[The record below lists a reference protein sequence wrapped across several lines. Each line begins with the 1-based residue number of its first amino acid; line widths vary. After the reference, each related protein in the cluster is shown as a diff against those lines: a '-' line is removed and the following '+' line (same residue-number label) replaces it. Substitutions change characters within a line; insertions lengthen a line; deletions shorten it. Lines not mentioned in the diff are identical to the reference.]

1 MLKRIHNKLG
11 TAGLLIA
18 VVALVAAV
26 AGTAFAAGGLTKQQ
40 EKQVIKIA
48 KKYAGKQGPKG
59 DPGPAGAQGPK
70 GDQGS
75 QGAKG
80 DKGDEGPQGPEGP
93 AGPTET
99 ILPQGKTETGV
110 WSFGGTNQSFMP
122 VSISFPL
129 RVSELKPSSFVF
141 DPAANAKNTEH
152 CPGAVDQPEA
162 AQGYFCLYVRP
173 LSNAFRNGDWE
184 PELESG
190 LISGLVVTF
199 KRAEPAQPEASGE
212 GTWAVT
218 ARCPVDPETGEEEDC

>member
-18 VVALVAAV
+18 VVALIAAV
-26 AGTAFAAGGLTKQQ
+26 AGSAFAAGGLTKQQ
-40 EKQVIKIA
+40 EKQVVKIA

-59 DPGPAGAQGPK
+59 DPGPAGAQGAK

-80 DKGDEGPQGPEGP
+80 DRGDEGPRGPEGP

-110 WSFGGTNQSFMP
+110 WSFSGTEQEIMS

-129 RVSELKPSSFVF
+129 RVSDLSPASSIIVDIDAE
-141 DPAANAKNTEH
+141 DPEHKH
-152 CPGAVDQPEA
+152 CPGSVKQPEA
-162 AQGYFCLYVRP
+162 AQGYFCFYVGS
-173 LSNAFRNGDWE
+173 LVNAFHDSGSVPDIGSG
-184 PELESG
+184 LTSG
-190 LISGLVVTF
+190 LILTF
-199 KRAEPAQPEASGE
+199 KREPEFLQASGA